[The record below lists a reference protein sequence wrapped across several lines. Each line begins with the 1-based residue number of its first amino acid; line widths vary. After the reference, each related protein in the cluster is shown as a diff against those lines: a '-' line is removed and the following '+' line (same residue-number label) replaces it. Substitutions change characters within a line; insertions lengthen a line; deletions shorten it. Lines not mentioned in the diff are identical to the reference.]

1 MAFFR
6 WLFSETAGFEGYRSR
21 FRGIRGPK
29 ARLRPEG
36 LEFALTPPYKRL
48 TEPPGDPGPL
58 EQPSLG
64 RDARGSIP
72 NFRQVTS
79 PWRSKIGRPPVV
91 APAGKF
97 PSRIRILQFSTP
109 KITTTRET
117 PRQFGETSYRFSVFV
132 YRFEFAEPIWGSSPG
147 PTRGSLTPPGRHFV
161 VPPLYWPPSCRVYEE
176 TGPPGTRPPNPKR

>member
-1 MAFFR
+1 MRKLAFFR

-117 PRQFGETSYRFSVFV
+117 PRQFGETSYSFGLF
-132 YRFEFAEPIWGSSPG
+132 YGFILF
-147 PTRGSLTPPGRHFV
+147 
-161 VPPLYWPPSCRVYEE
+161 
-176 TGPPGTRPPNPKR
+176 